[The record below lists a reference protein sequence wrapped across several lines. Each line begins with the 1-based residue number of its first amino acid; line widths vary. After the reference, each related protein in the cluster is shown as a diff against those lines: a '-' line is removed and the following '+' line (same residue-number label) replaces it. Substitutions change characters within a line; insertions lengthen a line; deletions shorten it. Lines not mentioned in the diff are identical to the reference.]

1 VSKNNIALSV
11 FFIALFVELGLQ
23 TFWLEK
29 TNVYVA
35 PCLYLLA
42 GIAICMATYEL
53 GKNNAAATVPTTF
66 SRKNEVIWLIFAA
79 LSVFTAI
86 FLTRNFAK
94 YPIDPNLSDIVPS
107 IQAYV
112 QRLFRGET
120 IYAPIQFPSWLVQPT
135 YLPFMWL
142 PYSFSEALQV
152 DYRWSAYSIFLVVI
166 AIFIWRM
173 LREAVPFWEAL
184 VKIFV
189 PFVLMWVFIDNK
201 PHIFGMSVE
210 LLVTSYYLLVA
221 LGFGSKKAWWVAL
234 PLVSCLLSRYA
245 IVFWLPLYIVI
256 FYVENGWKRA
266 AQVAVWSLG
275 LLLITYII
283 PFLSKDWTMF
293 GRGLGYYDSNTI
305 LHWQPATWQNP
316 NEKPFYLKQG
326 LGFAIYVY
334 DFFSGTIPEK
344 VALMKKIYITMS
356 ILSVIVLGGFY
367 FWKRKTIDSRLFL
380 LISMKFYL
388 TFFYAFIFLP
398 LNYLFQLPLF
408 YSIALLFGV
417 RFGRNHTS

>member
-1 VSKNNIALSV
+1 VTKNTFVLSI
-11 FFIALFVELGLQ
+11 FFICLFIELGLQ
-23 TFWLEK
+23 TFWLGK
-29 TNVYVA
+29 INVYIA
-35 PCLYLLA
+35 PFLYLFA
-42 GIAICMATYEL
+42 GL
-53 GKNNAAATVPTTF
+53 GMCTAAYQLGNHEYQPSKINHF
-66 SRKNEVIWLIFAA
+66 DRKKKVTWLIFGI
-79 LSVFTAI
+79 LSIFTAVY
-86 FLTRNFAK
+86 LTRNFTK

-112 QRLFRGET
+112 KRLFSGET

-152 DYRWSAYSIFLVVI
+152 DYRWSAYGVFLGVL

-173 LREAVPFWEAL
+173 LRENVPFWEGII
-184 VKIFV
+184 KIFV
-189 PFVLMWVFIDNK
+189 PFLLIWVFIDNQ

-221 LGFGSKKAWWVAL
+221 LGFGSRRAWWVAL
-234 PLVSCLLSRYA
+234 PLVSCLLSRYSLA
-245 IVFWLPLYIVI
+245 FWLPLYVVI

-266 AQVAVWSLG
+266 SEVAFWSVG
-275 LLLITYII
+275 LILATYII

-305 LHWQPATWQNP
+305 LHWQPATWQAP
-316 NEKPFYLKQG
+316 SEKPFYLKQG
-326 LGFAIYVY
+326 LGFSIYVY
-334 DFFSGTIPEK
+334 DFFKGTIPEK
-344 VALMKKIYITMS
+344 VALMKKIYIGVS
-356 ILSVIVLGGFY
+356 LLSVVLLGFFY
-367 FWKRKTIDSRLFL
+367 FWKRKTLNTRLFL

-408 YSIALLFGV
+408 YSIALVFGV
-417 RFGRNHTS
+417 NFGTNKS